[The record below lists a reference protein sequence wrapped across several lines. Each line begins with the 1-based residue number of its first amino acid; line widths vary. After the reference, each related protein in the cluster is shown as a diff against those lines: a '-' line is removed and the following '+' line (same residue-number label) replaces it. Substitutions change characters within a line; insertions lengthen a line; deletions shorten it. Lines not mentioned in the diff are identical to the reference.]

1 MKYFNT
7 MLSSTRQDFR
17 AVEKWRAVRLCG
29 RRSALLTACLVL
41 VLIAWS
47 LLASNTSR
55 EVSVSDGDC
64 AGHVNTETFNELR

>member
-7 MLSSTRQDFR
+7 MLSSTREDFR
-17 AVEKWRAVRLCG
+17 AVDRWRAVRFCG

-41 VLIAWS
+41 VFVAWS
-47 LLASNTSR
+47 LLASNTRR

-64 AGHVNTETFNELR
+64 SDHVR